1 MEHESGN
8 RYDLYH
14 SSWQAKFNVLVAIEH
29 TLVIYIYIF
38 KKATETDRC
47 AKYWRKK
54 QNPFNRATFPSP
66 CLEDL
71 FMHAL
76 HLV

>member
-1 MEHESGN
+1 MIADECRFS
-8 RYDLYH
+8 
-14 SSWQAKFNVLVAIEH
+14 VLVAIEH
-29 TLVIYIYIF
+29 TLAIYIFIF

-71 FMHAL
+71 SMHAL